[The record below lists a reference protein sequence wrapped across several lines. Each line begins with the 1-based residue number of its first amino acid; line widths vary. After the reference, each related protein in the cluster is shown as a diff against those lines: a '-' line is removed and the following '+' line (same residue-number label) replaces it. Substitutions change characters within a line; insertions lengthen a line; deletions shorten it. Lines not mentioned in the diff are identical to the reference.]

1 MIRGHYVFF
10 IIMKLK
16 YKCEICGKEYSTAYS
31 KNKHR
36 RKRHPNYIPN
46 ITCKYCG
53 KNCKTPAGKGIH
65 ERVCKL
71 NPDRKPLINNGN
83 YKHFHRIK
91 KRAPYGTWYCK
102 WCQEHP
108 IFETRRE
115 LQKHNKEI
123 HNFGPHSKNGIAW
136 NKGLTKETNESVA
149 KAGKTLSES
158 YAAGKFIP
166 SQKGKVH
173 TEEEKRKISASRKKY
188 LQEHPD
194 KVPYI
199 LNHHSK
205 GDSYPERYF
214 KHILNL
220 NNIIFEQNYYQSGYF
235 LDFAW
240 PEYKIYFEVD
250 GEQHYV
256 DSRIVEHDKTR
267 TEKLNNIGW
276 RCIERIRW
284 ADYQK
289 FTKTEKIEFINELIK
304 KINQCGPIKNTR

>member
-1 MIRGHYVFF
+1 
-10 IIMKLK
+10 MKLK
-16 YKCEICGKEYSTAYS
+16 YKCEICSKEYSTAYS

-36 RKRHPNYIPN
+36 RKKHPDYIPN
-46 ITCKYCG
+46 ITCEYCG
-53 KNCKTPAGKGIH
+53 KDCKTPAGKGIH

-83 YKHFHRIK
+83 YKHFHKIK
-91 KRAPYGTWYCK
+91 NRAPYGTWYCK
-102 WCQEHP
+102 WCQGHP

-123 HNFGPHSKNGIAW
+123 HNFGLHKNGITW
-136 NKGLTKETNESVA
+136 NKGLTKETNESIA

-173 TEEEKRKISASRKKY
+173 TEEEKRKISESRKQY
-188 LQEHPD
+188 LLEHPE

-205 GDSYPERYF
+205 GDSYPEKYF
-214 KHILNL
+214 KEVFDNAKIDYS
-220 NNIIFEQNYYQSGYF
+220 QNYYSNGYF

-240 PEYKIYFEVD
+240 PDIKIYIEID

-256 DSRIVEHDKTR
+256 DHRIVEHDKVR
-267 TEKLNNIGW
+267 TQRLHELGW
-276 RCIERIRW
+276 RLLTRIRW
-284 ADYQK
+284 SEFQK
-289 FTKTEKIEFINELIK
+289 LEQTEKENLVFRLLQTIK
-304 KINQCGPIKNTR
+304 IQKLQ